1 MKAEILCVGTELLL
15 GDTVNTNAAY
25 IARGLARAG
34 VAVYHQS
41 VVGDNSRRLREELE
55 RALKY
60 SDIVI
65 TTGGLGP
72 TYDDL
77 TKETVAEL
85 FGKKLVTNEECLQK
99 IRSFFER
106 IGREMTKNNE
116 KQAMMPE
123 GAIVLEN
130 SNGTAPGLIVEGEGK
145 TVILLPGPPREMAYM
160 FDGQVVP
167 YLMKRSNKTLVSRNI
182 HVFGMGES
190 KVESILREKMEKA
203 ENPTIAPYA
212 KDGEMLLRVTASAGS
227 AEEARALTDP
237 VVKELCE
244 ILGDAVYGVDV
255 VDLQHALVEELLK
268 KGRKVATAESCTGG
282 LVGKRITEV
291 SGASGVFDCGVC
303 SYANEIKEKLLGVR
317 HETLEKFGAVSPQT
331 AAEMAKGIR
340 KISGADIGVST
351 TGIAGP
357 QGGTPEKPVGLVY
370 IGVDSDAMTTVVET
384 RLSRGYPEE
393 REMIRYLASS
403 RALHLALQAARRF

>member
-41 VVGDNSRRLREELE
+41 VVGDNPRRLREELE
-55 RALKY
+55 RALKG
-60 SDIVI
+60 SDLVI
-65 TTGGLGP
+65 MTGGLGP

-85 FGKKLVTNEECLQK
+85 FGKKLVLNEECLQK

-123 GAIVLEN
+123 GAIVLDN
-130 SNGTAPGLIVEGEGK
+130 PNGTAPGLIVEGKGK
-145 TVILLPGPPREMAYM
+145 AVILLPGPPREMAAM
-160 FDGQVVP
+160 FESRVMP
-167 YLMKRSNKTLVSRNI
+167 YLSNQSDKTLVSRNI
-182 HVFGMGES
+182 HVFGMG
-190 KVESILREKMEKA
+190 ESILREKMEKA

-212 KDGEMLLRVTASAGS
+212 KDGEMLLRVTASAKS
-227 AEEARALTDP
+227 AEEARALTQP

-255 VDLQHALVEELLK
+255 ADLQHALVEELLK

-291 SGASGVFDCGVC
+291 AGASGVFDCGVC
-303 SYANEIKEKLLGVR
+303 SYANAIKEKLLGVR
-317 HETLEKFGAVSPQT
+317 HETLEQFGAVSPQT
-331 AAEMAKGIR
+331 AAEMAKGVR
-340 KISGADIGVST
+340 RISGADIGVST

-370 IGVDSDAMTTVVET
+370 IGIDSDVMTTVVET

-403 RALHLALQAARRF
+403 RALHLALQAARMF